1 MAHLKALRPHISADG
16 VYRAVGEAYEDGNA
30 EHVAL
35 RVDAG
40 IVELAKGKSKKKD
53 EAGEQKDEVP
63 AGDVF
68 VVDAPA
74 GDVVVDAPAGETLIE
89 D

>member
-16 VYRAVGEAYEDGNA
+16 VYRAVGETYEDGNA

-40 IVELAKGKSKKKD
+40 IVEIVEVTAKSKASKKVEAAAD
-53 EAGEQKDEVP
+53 QPLAGED
-63 AGDVF
+63 AG
-68 VVDAPA
+68 
-74 GDVVVDAPAGETLIE
+74 LIE

>member
-1 MAHLKALRPHISADG
+1 MSLLKALRPHISADG
-16 VYRAVGEAYEDGNA
+16 EYRAVGETYEDANA

-35 RVDAG
+35 RVEAG

-53 EAGEQKDEVP
+53 EAPADET
-63 AGDVF
+63 GDNQ
-68 VVDAPA
+68 P
-74 GDVVVDAPAGETLIE
+74 PAGEDAGLIE

>member
-1 MAHLKALRPHISADG
+1 MALLKALRPHISADG
-16 VYRAVGEAYEDGNA
+16 AYRAVGETYEDGNA
-30 EHVAL
+30 ENVTL

-53 EAGEQKDEVP
+53 EAEEQKDEV
-63 AGDVF
+63 
-68 VVDAPA
+68 PA